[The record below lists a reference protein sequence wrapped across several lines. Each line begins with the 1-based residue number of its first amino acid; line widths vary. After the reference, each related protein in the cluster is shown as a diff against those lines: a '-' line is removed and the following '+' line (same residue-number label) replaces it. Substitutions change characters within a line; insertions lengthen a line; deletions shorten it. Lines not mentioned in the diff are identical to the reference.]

1 MKPLYLWKFL
11 PGPIPPW
18 NVSSLVGQDGILFGG
33 NGSTRPVPEHQNLIP
48 RLVLE
53 LDFEIIPYHIPV
65 QFLLPGT
72 SIDNFY
78 HEILLYLPNTGI
90 IFLSKWKAMI
100 HLRGEEELSL
110 YVIFFTL
117 RNL

>member
-1 MKPLYLWKFL
+1 VKPLYLWKFL
-11 PGPIPPW
+11 PGPIPSW
-18 NVSSLVGQDGILFGG
+18 NVSILVGQDGILFGG

-53 LDFEIIPYHIPV
+53 LDFDFIPYSSSVFTTWNKHW
-65 QFLLPGT
+65 QF
-72 SIDNFY
+72 Y
-78 HEILLYLPNTGI
+78 YEILLYLPNTGI